1 MKTRIATIA
10 SLIALAAAGAACAEE
25 AASPLAW
32 NLGAISDYR
41 YRGIS
46 QTRLH
51 PAVQGGFD
59 RLPMP
64 DSGLYAGTWLSSISW
79 ARDAGGGGHVEMDIY
94 GGKRGE
100 LGGGFSYDVG
110 VLGYVYPGNGLGAV
124 PGFVNA
130 NTGEVYAQ
138 VGKGPFYLKYS
149 NALSNLFGFVDSRYS
164 SYLDAGAS
172 LDAGDGITVILHA
185 GRQHVQHSANASYT
199 DWKLGVSK
207 AWGAVTGTLAFVGTN
222 AQEAAYTSARMG
234 SSSGRAALPYK
245 SYAASEPVAPAKAGA
260 QFARVSAARDT
271 WAPAF
276 AGSTGYLLVS

>member
-1 MKTRIATIA
+1 MKTRIAATLCLL
-10 SLIALAAAGAACAEE
+10 SLAAAGALHAQET
-25 AASPLAW
+25 SW

-59 RLPMP
+59 HA
-64 DSGLYAGTWLSSISW
+64 DAGSGLYAGSWLSSISW
-79 ARDAGGGGHVEMDIY
+79 ARDAGGGGHLEMDIY

-222 AQEAAYTSARMG
+222 AQEAAYTSARNG
-234 SSSGRAALPYK
+234 KFLGKSGLTLQVIR
-245 SYAASEPVAPAKAGA
+245 G
-260 QFARVSAARDT
+260 F
-271 WAPAF
+271 
-276 AGSTGYLLVS
+276 